1 MTRIG
6 AVLLGFGLLATVMLV
21 VLPELDPLDFAVR
34 QSYQLGHGRAGTA
47 HFPRVAATRTSLMHS
62 AAVETQFVSSAEGYK
77 ALCAEVILVK
87 PSILRL

>member
-34 QSYQLGHGRAGTA
+34 QSYQLGHGGTA
-47 HFPRVAATRTSLMHS
+47 HVPRVAATRTSLMHS
-62 AAVETQFVSSAEGYK
+62 AAVETQFVSSAKGYR
-77 ALCAEVILVK
+77 ALCSEVILVK